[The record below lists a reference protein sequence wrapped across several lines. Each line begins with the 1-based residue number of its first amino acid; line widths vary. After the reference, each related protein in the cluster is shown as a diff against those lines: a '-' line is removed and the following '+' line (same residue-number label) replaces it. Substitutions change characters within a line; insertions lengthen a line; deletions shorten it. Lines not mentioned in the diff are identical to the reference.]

1 MRVIGLDVGEKRIGV
16 ARANSSTRIAIPI
29 GFIDV
34 NGTEWDEI
42 IKLSKLHNTEFFVI
56 GLPRSNEGNETAQSM
71 YVRQFAKTL
80 IEKIPGAK
88 IRFQDESF
96 TSVVA
101 EERLKAR
108 RKAFSKGE
116 IDAEAAAIILQDFLE
131 NLSTATATQ
140 NDPSLGEVT
149 PGAMSTNNINKKL
162 VQDSAD
168 TSTNNIPE
176 ELQAIHATAKK
187 EVDKVKLNSKKAK
200 SKMKK
205 LSFILLPLLFI
216 LVIGGVGVFVWA
228 KSMLTA
234 VDDSCESVA
243 CEEVSF
249 VVSDGESKALIAS
262 NLEEAG
268 LIKNSFVFKTYL
280 QMFKSDINLKTGT
293 YLFNKG
299 MSADDIIA
307 KLAQGVEDK
316 NTFTFTILPGE
327 TIYDIKDKLR
337 KLNYATEDI
346 DAAFNSDYDYDMLKE
361 RPQGATLEG
370 YLYGETHEFYNTAS
384 VSEVLNTFLKGMQDV
399 IDQNALKKKYES
411 RGLSLFEGITLASVV
426 QKEAA
431 PPEQPT
437 VAQVFLSRLE
447 YGMLLGSDVTVSYAL
462 DTIDPDRTIYSDNA
476 AALTVDSCYNTRMN
490 GGLPCGPISNPGL
503 SALLAV
509 ANPSDTSYLYF
520 LTGDDG
526 LMYYS
531 STESEHNQ
539 NIVSHCQELCN
550 VSL

>member
-1 MRVIGLDVGEKRIGV
+1 MRVLGLDVGEKRIGV

-34 NGTEWDEI
+34 NGTEWDELA
-42 IKLSKLHNTEFFVI
+42 KLSRLHNTEYFVI

-80 IEKIPGAK
+80 VEKIPGAK

-101 EERLKAR
+101 EERLKSR

-116 IDAEAAAIILQDFLE
+116 IDAEAASIILQDFLE
-131 NLSTATATQ
+131 NINLNTPAQ
-140 NDPSLGEVT
+140 NT
-149 PGAMSTNNINKKL
+149 PPASSSSSIPDSSRNPNAGANISNTN
-162 VQDSAD
+162 
-168 TSTNNIPE
+168 TNGVPE
-176 ELQAIHATAKK
+176 ELQNIQAVARK

-205 LSFILLPLLFI
+205 VGMVLLPLFI
-216 LVIGGVGVFVWA
+216 ILIAGGVGTFFWA
-228 KSMLTA
+228 KTMLTP
-234 VDDSCESVA
+234 VDGSCEPSV
-243 CEEVSF
+243 CEEIPF
-249 VVSDGESKALIAS
+249 VVSDGESKAVIAS
-262 NLEEAG
+262 NLEQAG
-268 LIKNSFVFKTYL
+268 LIKNSFVFKTYMHL
-280 QMFKSDINLKTGT
+280 FKSDVNLKSGT
-293 YLFNKG
+293 YRFNKG
-299 MSADDIIA
+299 MSVDDIIA
-307 KLAQGVEDK
+307 KLAKGVEDE

-327 TIYDIKDKLR
+327 TIYSIKDKLR
-337 KLNYATEDI
+337 KLNYTSEDI
-346 DAAFNSDYDYDMLKE
+346 ETAFKSDYDYDMLKE

-370 YLYGETHEFYNTAS
+370 YLYGETHEFYSTAS
-384 VSEVLNTFLKGMQDV
+384 VSEILNTFLKGMQDV
-399 IDQNALKKKYES
+399 IDQNDLKEKYAS
-411 RGLSLFEGITLASVV
+411 RDLSLFEGITLASVV

-431 PPEQPT
+431 SPEQPT

-447 YGMLLGSDVTVSYAL
+447 YGIPLGSDVTVSYAL
-462 DTIDPDRTIYSDNA
+462 DTVDPERNVYSDNA
-476 AALTVDSCYNTRMN
+476 AALTVDSCYNTRVN
-490 GGLPCGPISNPGL
+490 VGLPCGPISNPGL

-509 ANPSDTSYLYF
+509 ANPSETSYLYF

>member
-1 MRVIGLDVGEKRIGV
+1 MRVLGLDVGEKRIGV

-34 NGTEWDEI
+34 NGTEWDELA
-42 IKLSKLHNTEFFVI
+42 KLSRLHNTEYFVI

-80 IEKIPGAK
+80 VEKIPGAK

-101 EERLKAR
+101 EERLKSR

-116 IDAEAAAIILQDFLE
+116 IDAEAASIILQDFLE
-131 NLSTATATQ
+131 NINLNTPAQNTPTASSSSSIPDSSRNPNA
-140 NDPSLGEVT
+140 
-149 PGAMSTNNINKKL
+149 GANISNTN
-162 VQDSAD
+162 
-168 TSTNNIPE
+168 TNGVPE
-176 ELQAIHATAKK
+176 ELQNIQAVARK

-205 LSFILLPLLFI
+205 VGMVLLPLFI
-216 LVIGGVGVFVWA
+216 ILIAGGVGTFFWA
-228 KSMLTA
+228 KSMLTP
-234 VDDSCESVA
+234 VDVSCEPSV
-243 CEEVSF
+243 CEEISF
-249 VVSDGESKALIAS
+249 VVSDGESKAVIAS
-262 NLEEAG
+262 NLEQAG
-268 LIKNSFVFKTYL
+268 LIKNSFVFKTYMQL
-280 QMFKSDINLKTGT
+280 FKSDVNLKSGT
-293 YLFNKG
+293 YRFNKG
-299 MSADDIIA
+299 MSVDDIIA
-307 KLAQGVEDK
+307 KLAKGVEDE

-327 TIYDIKDKLR
+327 TIYSIKDKLR
-337 KLNYATEDI
+337 KLNYTSEDI
-346 DAAFNSDYDYDMLKE
+346 ETAFKSDYDYDMLKE

-370 YLYGETHEFYNTAS
+370 YLYGETHEFYSTAS
-384 VSEVLNTFLKGMQDV
+384 VSEILNTFLKGMQDV
-399 IDQNALKKKYES
+399 IDQNDLKEKYAS
-411 RGLSLFEGITLASVV
+411 RDLSLFEGITLASVV

-431 PPEQPT
+431 SPEQPT

-447 YGMLLGSDVTVSYAL
+447 YGIPLGSDVTVSYAL
-462 DTIDPDRTIYSDNA
+462 DTVDPERNVYSDNA
-476 AALTVDSCYNTRMN
+476 AALTVDSCYNTRVN
-490 GGLPCGPISNPGL
+490 VGLPCGPISNPGL

-509 ANPSDTSYLYF
+509 ANPSETSYLYF

>member
-1 MRVIGLDVGEKRIGV
+1 MRVLGLDVGEKRIGV

-34 NGTEWDEI
+34 NGTEWDELA
-42 IKLSKLHNTEFFVI
+42 KLSRLHNTEYFVI

-80 IEKIPGAK
+80 VEKIPGAK

-101 EERLKAR
+101 EERLKSR

-116 IDAEAAAIILQDFLE
+116 IDAEAASIILQDFLE
-131 NLSTATATQ
+131 NINLNTPAQ
-140 NDPSLGEVT
+140 NT
-149 PGAMSTNNINKKL
+149 PPANSSSSIPDSSKNPNAGANISNN
-162 VQDSAD
+162 
-168 TSTNNIPE
+168 TSGMPE
-176 ELQAIHATAKK
+176 ELQNIQAVARK

-200 SKMKK
+200 SKIKK
-205 LSFILLPLLFI
+205 VSLVLLPLFI
-216 LVIGGVGVFVWA
+216 MLIVGGVGAFFWA
-228 KSMLTA
+228 KSMLTP
-234 VDDSCESVA
+234 VDGNCEASV
-243 CEEVSF
+243 CEEIPF
-249 VVSDGESKALIAS
+249 VVSDGESKAVIAS
-262 NLEEAG
+262 NLEQAG
-268 LIKNSFVFKTYL
+268 LIKNSFVFKTYMQL
-280 QMFKSDINLKTGT
+280 FKSDVNLKSGT
-293 YLFNKG
+293 YSFNKG
-299 MSADDIIA
+299 MSVDDIIA
-307 KLAQGVEDK
+307 KLAKGVEDE

-327 TIYDIKDKLR
+327 TIYSIKDKLR
-337 KLNYATEDI
+337 KLNYTSEDI
-346 DAAFNSDYDYDMLKE
+346 EAAFKSDYDYDMLKE

-370 YLYGETHEFYNTAS
+370 YLYGETHEFYSTAS
-384 VSEVLNTFLKGMQDV
+384 VSEILNTFLKGMQDV
-399 IDQNALKKKYES
+399 IDQNDLKEKYAS
-411 RGLSLFEGITLASVV
+411 RDLSLFEGITLASVV

-431 PPEQPT
+431 SSEQPT
-437 VAQVFLSRLE
+437 VAQVFLSRLG
-447 YGMLLGSDVTVSYAL
+447 YGIPLGSDVTVSYAL
-462 DTIDPDRTIYSDNA
+462 DTVDPERNVYSDNA
-476 AALTVDSCYNTRMN
+476 AALTVDSCYNTRVN
-490 GGLPCGPISNPGL
+490 VGLPCGPISNPGL

>member
-1 MRVIGLDVGEKRIGV
+1 MRVLGLDVGEKRIGV

-34 NGTEWDEI
+34 NGTEWDELA
-42 IKLSKLHNTEFFVI
+42 KLSRLHNTEYFVI

-80 IEKIPGAK
+80 VEKIPGAK

-101 EERLKAR
+101 EERLKSR

-116 IDAEAAAIILQDFLE
+116 IDAEAASIILQDFLE
-131 NLSTATATQ
+131 NINLNTPAQ
-140 NDPSLGEVT
+140 NT
-149 PGAMSTNNINKKL
+149 PPANSSSSIPDSSKNPNAGANISNN
-162 VQDSAD
+162 
-168 TSTNNIPE
+168 TSGMPE
-176 ELQAIHATAKK
+176 ELQNIQAVARK

-200 SKMKK
+200 SKIKK
-205 LSFILLPLLFI
+205 VSLVLLPLSII
-216 LVIGGVGVFVWA
+216 LIAGGVGAFFWA
-228 KSMLTA
+228 KSMLTP
-234 VDDSCESVA
+234 VDGNCEASV
-243 CEEVSF
+243 CEEIPF
-249 VVSDGESKALIAS
+249 VVSDGESKAVIAS
-262 NLEEAG
+262 NLEQAG
-268 LIKNSFVFKTYL
+268 LIKNSFVFKTYMQL
-280 QMFKSDINLKTGT
+280 FKSDVNLKSGT
-293 YLFNKG
+293 YSFNKG
-299 MSADDIIA
+299 MSVDDIIA
-307 KLAQGVEDK
+307 KLAKGVEDE

-327 TIYDIKDKLR
+327 TIYSIKDKLR
-337 KLNYATEDI
+337 KLNYTSEDI
-346 DAAFNSDYDYDMLKE
+346 EAAFKSDYDYDMLKE

-370 YLYGETHEFYNTAS
+370 YLYGETHEFYSTAN
-384 VSEVLNTFLKGMQDV
+384 VSEILNTFLKGMQDV
-399 IDQNALKKKYES
+399 IDQNDLKEKYAS
-411 RGLSLFEGITLASVV
+411 RDLSLFEGITLASVV

-431 PPEQPT
+431 SSEQPT
-437 VAQVFLSRLE
+437 VAQVFLSRLG
-447 YGMLLGSDVTVSYAL
+447 YGIPLGSDVTVSYAL
-462 DTIDPDRTIYSDNA
+462 DTVDPERNVYSDNA
-476 AALTVDSCYNTRMN
+476 AALTVDSCYNTRVN
-490 GGLPCGPISNPGL
+490 VGLPCGPISNPGL

>member
-1 MRVIGLDVGEKRIGV
+1 MRVLGLDVGEKRIGV

-34 NGTEWDEI
+34 NGTEWDELA
-42 IKLSKLHNTEFFVI
+42 KLSRLHNTEYFVI

-80 IEKIPGAK
+80 VEKIPGAK

-101 EERLKAR
+101 EERLKSR

-116 IDAEAAAIILQDFLE
+116 IDAEAASIILQDFLE
-131 NLSTATATQ
+131 NINL
-140 NDPSLGEVT
+140 NT
-149 PGAMSTNNINKKL
+149 PAHNTPPASSSSSIPDSSKNPNAGANISNTN
-162 VQDSAD
+162 
-168 TSTNNIPE
+168 TNGVPE
-176 ELQAIHATAKK
+176 ELQNIQAVARK

-205 LSFILLPLLFI
+205 VGMVLLPLFI
-216 LVIGGVGVFVWA
+216 ILIAGGVGTFFWA
-228 KSMLTA
+228 KTMLTP
-234 VDDSCESVA
+234 VDGSCEPSV
-243 CEEVSF
+243 CEEIPF
-249 VVSDGESKALIAS
+249 VVSDGESKAVIAS
-262 NLEEAG
+262 NLEQAG
-268 LIKNSFVFKTYL
+268 LIKNSFVFKTYMHL
-280 QMFKSDINLKTGT
+280 FKSDVNLKSGT
-293 YLFNKG
+293 YRFNKG
-299 MSADDIIA
+299 MSVDDIIA
-307 KLAQGVEDK
+307 KLAKGVEDE

-327 TIYDIKDKLR
+327 TIYSIKDKLR
-337 KLNYATEDI
+337 KLNYTSEDI
-346 DAAFNSDYDYDMLKE
+346 ETAFKSDYDYDMLKE

-370 YLYGETHEFYNTAS
+370 YLYGETHEFYSTAS
-384 VSEVLNTFLKGMQDV
+384 VSEILNTFLKGMQDV
-399 IDQNALKKKYES
+399 IDQNDLKEKYAS
-411 RGLSLFEGITLASVV
+411 RDLSLFEGITLASVV

-431 PPEQPT
+431 SPEQPT

-447 YGMLLGSDVTVSYAL
+447 YGIPLGSDVTVSYAL
-462 DTIDPDRTIYSDNA
+462 DTVDPERNVYSDNA
-476 AALTVDSCYNTRMN
+476 AALTVDSCYNTRVN
-490 GGLPCGPISNPGL
+490 VGLPCGPISNPGL

-509 ANPSDTSYLYF
+509 ANPSETSYLYF